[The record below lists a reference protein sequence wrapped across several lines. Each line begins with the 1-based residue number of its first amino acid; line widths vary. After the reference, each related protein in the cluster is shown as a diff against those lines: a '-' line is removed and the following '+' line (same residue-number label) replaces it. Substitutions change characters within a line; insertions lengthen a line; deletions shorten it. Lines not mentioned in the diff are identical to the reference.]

1 MVGGRAEASPVPAPN
16 EPRRRRLS
24 TKQYIIGGTVAV
36 VLLVAILLLVR
47 YESGRER
54 RRYEAIL
61 TATLD
66 RLVTAQ
72 EGFFYDSTRY
82 TASLTALRGV
92 QLPAGV
98 HVQIQVKPDRHSW
111 WGTASHDRLPDRYC
125 MVWVGTPP
133 LTAPP
138 ELRAPEDETKPFCF
152 PSAYF
157 IMPRSSRS

>member
-1 MVGGRAEASPVPAPN
+1 MVGGPAEGSPVPAPN
-16 EPRRRRLS
+16 EPERPRLS
-24 TKQYIIGGTVAV
+24 TKQYIIGGAVAV
-36 VLLVAILLLVR
+36 VLLIAIFLLVR
-47 YESGRER
+47 YQNGRER

-61 TATLD
+61 TVTLD

-82 TASLTALRGV
+82 TTSLTALRGV

-98 HVQIQVKPDRHSW
+98 HVQIQMKPDRRSW
-111 WGTASHDRLPDRYC
+111 WGTASHDRLPDSYC

-133 LTAPP
+133 SAVPP

-152 PSAYF
+152 PNAYF
-157 IMPRSSRS
+157 IMQRSSRS